1 MSDRE
6 KQQDR
11 ENRSLIKQLVVLTVA
26 MFGFGYLLV
35 PLYDAFCELTGI
47 RTNFT
52 AADPTVAM
60 AVDTDREVTIE
71 FIATPNINAPW
82 SFAPVQAKMKVQPGK
97 LYEATYIATN
107 LTDAAITG
115 NSVPDVK
122 PSQAAKY
129 FRKTECFC
137 FTPQPFTAGQSRE
150 LPVRFI
156 VDPDLPPHIETITL
170 SYSLFSIQQAANAA
184 Q

>member
-1 MSDRE
+1 MSDQE
-6 KQQDR
+6 KQQER
-11 ENRSLIKQLVVLTVA
+11 ENRSLIRQLLVLTVA

-47 RTNFT
+47 RTTFT
-52 AADPTVAM
+52 ASDPNVAM

-82 SFAPVQAKMKVQPGK
+82 DFAPSEAKMKVQPGK
-97 LYEATYIATN
+97 LYQATYVATN
-107 LTDAAITG
+107 LTDASITG

-137 FTPQPFTAGQSRE
+137 FTPQPFAAGQSRE

-156 VDPDLPPHIETITL
+156 VDPDLPAHIETITL
-170 SYSLFSIQQAANAA
+170 SYSLFAIQQAADAS